1 MPQLSSH
8 MQAEGEGW
16 LGALSKLGVGYT
28 CFRLAGEQ
36 VVYLPVICWLQAL
49 NKSQRIPPFP
59 QL

>member
-1 MPQLSSH
+1 

-28 CFRLAGEQ
+28 YFRLAGEQ
-36 VVYLPVICWLQAL
+36 VVYLRVICWLQAL